1 MSNFIHF
8 GCWNNLNKGCLKKV
22 MNLLSERLTTK
33 DGAPKIDFLT
43 IAGDNYYPEKVK
55 KVKGEKKKKIINTT
69 LLAEGFSYLPKE
81 IPIYMVLG
89 NHDLETN
96 TGEDNF
102 FIDNLETSVPINT
115 CPVIYQQIAQ
125 TNNTNI
131 EYSFFKEMMI
141 ENRTQII
148 MIDTSIYSAD
158 AREYIP
164 CYNVILPRNYVDV
177 DEIRQYQH
185 GLIMTTIMNAKAKG
199 ITNLILIG
207 HHPIIGLKKKDEA
220 DANIN
225 DIIMFDNVLKG
236 IYYELKDN
244 DVNVNYFYLC
254 ADVHLYQEGNIG
266 VKLEDGTIMNIQQ
279 YIVGTGGTELDKCVV
294 PPSVYEDDRL
304 TYNITRC
311 VENGGFLECINTPDN
326 LTFRFNEIPKE
337 GGRRKSRKSR
347 RTRKNRKT
355 RKHRKSANYSNKY
368 LY

>member
-33 DGAPKIDFLT
+33 YGAPKIDFLT

-141 ENRTQII
+141 EKR
-148 MIDTSIYSAD
+148 
-158 AREYIP
+158 
-164 CYNVILPRNYVDV
+164 
-177 DEIRQYQH
+177 
-185 GLIMTTIMNAKAKG
+185 
-199 ITNLILIG
+199 
-207 HHPIIGLKKKDEA
+207 
-220 DANIN
+220 
-225 DIIMFDNVLKG
+225 
-236 IYYELKDN
+236 
-244 DVNVNYFYLC
+244 
-254 ADVHLYQEGNIG
+254 
-266 VKLEDGTIMNIQQ
+266 
-279 YIVGTGGTELDKCVV
+279 
-294 PPSVYEDDRL
+294 
-304 TYNITRC
+304 
-311 VENGGFLECINTPDN
+311 
-326 LTFRFNEIPKE
+326 
-337 GGRRKSRKSR
+337 
-347 RTRKNRKT
+347 
-355 RKHRKSANYSNKY
+355 
-368 LY
+368 